1 MYSFIHS
8 HPMYFF
14 MTIGDGAADA
24 DSETEHLHGLC
35 CDVDIPP
42 QGNVHIDA
50 LKLQGIEKIKAAA
63 ESHKLFI
70 ALGFYR
76 SF

>member
-1 MYSFIHS
+1 MELQMQIQKLSICMGYAVMFSFK
-8 HPMYFF
+8 
-14 MTIGDGAADA
+14 
-24 DSETEHLHGLC
+24 
-35 CDVDIPP
+35 
-42 QGNVHIDA
+42 A